1 MLNKILCSA
10 AGFLSISLVDAQE
23 ISDSLKSNLTISG
36 YIESYYTYDFNKPED
51 HKRPAFIYSHNRSNE
66 FSVNLAMLKAT
77 YNGNRVR
84 SNLAIAVGSY
94 MNANYAGEEG
104 IWKNVY
110 EANVGFKL
118 LENHELWI
126 DAGVLPSHIGG
137 ESAVGLDNISLSRS
151 LAAENSP
158 YFETGARLSY
168 TTKDSKLYLA
178 AVALNGWQRI
188 QLPNT
193 SKNMSFGHQIQ
204 YKPVESV
211 VLNSSSYIGDEGSDS
226 LRFFHDLYV
235 QVAVNDKMN
244 ILVNWDYG
252 MQKQP
257 LISKN
262 YHWWNTGIQANYA
275 IAPKVKMNARL
286 EYFNDEDGVVFGRYG
301 EVGTNILGYSAGFDV
316 DLYKGLI
323 WRTEVRNLNSSEK
336 IFVNNQSELK
346 SNSTLISTALGW
358 RF

>member
-1 MLNKILCSA
+1 MLNKFLCSA

-23 ISDSLKSNLTISG
+23 ITDSLKSNLTISG

-77 YNGNRVR
+77 YDGDRVR
-84 SNLAIAVGSY
+84 SNLAIGVGSY

-104 IWKNVY
+104 VWKNVY
-110 EANVGFKL
+110 EANVGYKL
-118 LENHELWI
+118 LENHDLWI

-137 ESAVGLDNISLSRS
+137 ESAKGLDNISLSRS

-158 YFETGARLSY
+158 YFETGARLFY

-244 ILVNWDYG
+244 ILANWDYG
-252 MQKQP
+252 IQKQP
-257 LISKN
+257 LLSKN

-275 IAPKVKMNARL
+275 ISPKVKMNARL

-336 IFVNNQSELK
+336 VFVNNQSELK
-346 SNSTLISTALGW
+346 SNSTTISTALGW

>member
-1 MLNKILCSA
+1 MLNKFLCSA

-23 ISDSLKSNLTISG
+23 ITDSLKSNLTISG

-51 HKRPAFIYSHNRSNE
+51 HKRPAFIYSHNRCNE

-77 YNGNRVR
+77 YDGDRVR
-84 SNLAIAVGSY
+84 SNLAIGVGSY

-104 IWKNVY
+104 VWKNVY
-110 EANVGFKL
+110 EANVGYKV
-118 LENHELWI
+118 LENHDLWI

-137 ESAVGLDNISLSRS
+137 ESAIGLDNISLSRS

-168 TTKDSKLYLA
+168 TTKDSNLYLA

-204 YKPVESV
+204 YNPVESV
-211 VLNSSSYIGDEGSDS
+211 VLNSSSYLGDEGSDS

-244 ILVNWDYG
+244 ILANWDYG
-252 MQKQP
+252 IQKQP
-257 LISKN
+257 LLSKN

-275 IAPKVKMNARL
+275 ISPKVKMNARL

-336 IFVNNQSELK
+336 VFINNQSELK
-346 SNSTLISTALGW
+346 SNSTTISTALGW

>member
-1 MLNKILCSA
+1 MLNKFLCSA

-23 ISDSLKSNLTISG
+23 ISESLKSNLTISG
-36 YIESYYTYDFNKPED
+36 YIESYYTYDFNNPED

-77 YNGNRVR
+77 YDGDKVR

-104 IWKNVY
+104 VWKNVY
-110 EANVGFKL
+110 EANVGYKL
-118 LENHELWI
+118 LENHDLWI

-137 ESAVGLDNISLSRS
+137 ESAIGLDNISLSRS

-204 YKPVESV
+204 YKPIESV
-211 VLNSSSYIGDEGSDS
+211 VVNSSSYIGDEGSDS

-235 QVAVNDKMN
+235 QVAVNEKMN
-244 ILVNWDYG
+244 ILANWDYG

-257 LISKN
+257 LLSKN

-275 IAPKVKMNARL
+275 FSPKVKMNARL

-336 IFVNNQSELK
+336 VFANNQSELK
-346 SNSTLISTALGW
+346 NNSTTISTALGW

>member
-1 MLNKILCSA
+1 MLNKFLCSA

-23 ISDSLKSNLTISG
+23 ITDSLKSNLTISG
-36 YIESYYTYDFNKPED
+36 YIESYYAYDFNKPED

-66 FSVNLAMLKAT
+66 FSVNLAMLKAR
-77 YNGNRVR
+77 YDGDRVR

-104 IWKNVY
+104 VWKNVY
-110 EANVGFKL
+110 EANVGYKL
-118 LENHELWI
+118 LENHDLWI

-137 ESAVGLDNISLSRS
+137 ESAIGLDNISLSRS

-211 VLNSSSYIGDEGSDS
+211 VVNSSSYIGDEGSDS

-235 QVAVNDKMN
+235 QVAINDKMN
-244 ILVNWDYG
+244 ILANWDYG
-252 MQKQP
+252 VQKQP
-257 LISKN
+257 LLSKN

-275 IAPKVKMNARL
+275 IVPKVKMNARL

-336 IFVNNQSELK
+336 VFVNNQSELK
-346 SNSTLISTALGW
+346 SNSTTISTALGW

>member
-1 MLNKILCSA
+1 MLNKFLCSA

-36 YIESYYTYDFNKPED
+36 YIESYYTYDINKPED
-51 HKRPAFIYSHNRSNE
+51 HKRPTFIYSHNRSNE
-66 FSVNLAMLKAT
+66 FSVNLAMLKAA
-77 YNGNRVR
+77 YDGERVR

-104 IWKNVY
+104 VWKNVY

-137 ESAVGLDNISLSRS
+137 ESAIGLDNISLSRS

-178 AVALNGWQRI
+178 AVGLNGWQRI

-244 ILVNWDYG
+244 ILANWDYG
-252 MQKQP
+252 MQNQP
-257 LISKN
+257 LLSKN
-262 YHWWNTGIQANYA
+262 YHWWNAGIQANYA
-275 IAPKVKMNARL
+275 IGPKVKMNARL

-346 SNSTLISTALGW
+346 SNSTTISTALGW

>member
-1 MLNKILCSA
+1 MLNKFLCSA

-23 ISDSLKSNLTISG
+23 ITDSLKSNLTISG
-36 YIESYYTYDFNKPED
+36 YIESYYSYDFNKPED

-77 YNGNRVR
+77 YDGDRVR
-84 SNLAIAVGSY
+84 SNLAIGVGSY
-94 MNANYAGEEG
+94 MNANYVGEEG
-104 IWKNVY
+104 VWKNVY
-110 EANVGFKL
+110 EANVGYKL
-118 LENHELWI
+118 LENHDLWI

-137 ESAVGLDNISLSRS
+137 ESAIGLDNISLSRS

-204 YKPVESV
+204 YKLVESV

-244 ILVNWDYG
+244 ILANWDYG
-252 MQKQP
+252 IQKQP
-257 LISKN
+257 LLSKN

-275 IAPKVKMNARL
+275 ISPKVKMNARL

-336 IFVNNQSELK
+336 VFVNNQSEFK
-346 SNSTLISTALGW
+346 SNSTTISTALGW